1 MNLISI
7 ENISKSMGNKK
18 LFSSVSFGINTGEK
32 IALIGANGCGKTT
45 MLNLIGGIEKTD
57 SGNIT
62 KNKELKISV
71 LTQNPIFDPEDS
83 ILEHIF
89 NSDNSLMR
97 LIKRYEEQCFIIS
110 RKHSENDQNEFHK
123 TTIEMDRINAWEYE
137 HQVKSILFELEI
149 NDLSQ
154 KMKDLSGGMIK
165 KVSLAQALI
174 NDANLIL
181 LDEPTNHLDLKTIS
195 YLEEYL
201 VKTDKSVVIV
211 THDRYFLDKIC
222 NIIFEIDRNTLYRYD
237 GNYSYYLEKKSE
249 LVTNMIKEDAR
260 IENLMRKELEWY
272 RRQPKARTTKSK
284 SRMDTIEKL
293 MEHEKYRA
301 ADEVEITV
309 SGRRIGKK
317 ILELNNISKSFGKK
331 IVIKPFSYVFKQNE
345 KIGIIGPNGC
355 GKTTL
360 LNILTGILEPDS
372 GTIDKGLNTVFG
384 YFTQNKEEFDPDM
397 RIIDYIKKIAEFI
410 TLDNGETISA
420 GKMLERFLFAPDS
433 HYTPISNLSGGEKRR
448 LYLLKILMGNPNFI
462 ILDEPTNDID
472 INTLTVLENF
482 LTSFSG
488 LLLIVTHDRYFMNRV
503 VDHIFV
509 FDENGNIKSFPGN
522 YSDYLEYE
530 SSREDKTKTVKS
542 GNRPETVKKE
552 NIEKTKLTFKEKKE
566 LDELE
571 IEIEDLEN
579 EKKELE
585 KKFSGSGFDPG
596 KNRQWEIRYAELE
609 KIIEEKINRWEY
621 LASF

>member
-1 MNLISI
+1 
-7 ENISKSMGNKK
+7 
-18 LFSSVSFGINTGEK
+18 
-32 IALIGANGCGKTT
+32 
-45 MLNLIGGIEKTD
+45 MLNLIADAEKAD

-62 KNKELKISV
+62 RNKELKISI
-71 LTQNPIFDPEDS
+71 LAQNPVFNPEDS

-97 LIKRYEEQCFIIS
+97 LIKKYEEQCFIIS
-110 RKHSENDQNEFHK
+110 REHSENDQNEFHK
-123 TTIEMDRINAWEYE
+123 TTIEMDRLNAWEYE
-137 HQVKSILFELEI
+137 HQVKSILSELEI
-149 NDLSQ
+149 NDLSL

-165 KVSLAQALI
+165 KVSLAQTLI

-201 VKTDKSVVIV
+201 AKTDKSVVIV

-222 NIIFEIDRNTLYRYD
+222 NIIFEIDRDTLYRYD
-237 GNYSYYLEKKSE
+237 GNYTYYLEKKSE
-249 LVTNMIKEDAR
+249 LVTNLIKEDAR
-260 IENLMRKELEWY
+260 VENLMRKELEWY

-284 SRMDTIEKL
+284 SRMDSIEKL
-293 MEHEKYRA
+293 MEHEKYRS

-317 ILELNNISKSFGKK
+317 ILEINNISKSFGEKS
-331 IVIKPFSYVFKQNE
+331 VIKPFSYVFKQNE

-355 GKTTL
+355 GKTTF
-360 LNILTGILEPDS
+360 LNILTGILEPDT

-384 YFTQNKEEFDPDM
+384 YFTQNKEEFDPEM

-410 TLDNGETISA
+410 TLDNGVTVSA
-420 GKMLERFLFAPDS
+420 GKMLEKFLFAPNS
-433 HYTPISNLSGGEKRR
+433 HYTPISKLSGGEKRR

-472 INTLTVLENF
+472 IKTLTVLENF
-482 LTSFSG
+482 LTDFRG

-509 FDENGNIKSFPGN
+509 FDDNGNIKSFPGN
-522 YSDYLEYE
+522 YSDYIEYE
-530 SSREDKTKTVKS
+530 SGRENETKTVKIS
-542 GNRPETVKKE
+542 NKQDAEKKE
-552 NIEKTKLTFKEKKE
+552 NSEKTKLSFKEKKE
-566 LDELE
+566 LDEIEME
-571 IEIEDLEN
+571 IENLEN

-585 KKFSGSGFDPG
+585 GKFSGSGFDPG
-596 KNRQWEIRYAELE
+596 KSRQWEIRYAELE
-609 KIIEEKINRWEY
+609 KILKEKLDRWEY
-621 LASF
+621 LASFEK